1 MWTFDRYQRW
11 MEQKTDWVRPAS
23 PRSPAVEETVRVVNV
38 PKTAPNHPP
47 AHAPASGATPG
58 APEQQ
63 PDITIDEEM
72 DLNEIA
78 ELARKIEQR
87 TR

>member
-11 MEQKTDWVRPAS
+11 MEQKTDWVRPGHE
-23 PRSPAVEETVRVVNV
+23 RTTPAEETAKIVTAA
-38 PKTAPNHPP
+38 KTGP
-47 AHAPASGATPG
+47 AHPGVPATAAGTGHAASEQ
-58 APEQQ
+58 PE
-63 PDITIDEEM
+63 ITIDEEM

-78 ELARKIEQR
+78 ELARKIEER